1 MRAVNSGGPSAGAP
15 NAAPWY
21 VVASP
26 SAPPPKPP
34 AAPAGLS
41 ATAGVQSVT
50 LSWNNPSDSSITGYE
65 YNVNHNDT
73 STGNLSGWSR
83 WTAIPGSGASTTS
96 HTLTGL
102 TPGREY
108 RYHVRAVNSAG
119 PGTGAPNAAPW
130 YVVASPSAPKPKP
143 TPTPTP
149 APKPNPPAAPTG
161 LTATPGNGSVTLD
174 WDDPS
179 DASITRYEYNVNH
192 NDTSTGN
199 LSGWGPWTVIPG
211 AGASTTSHTFTGLTN
226 GKEYR
231 YHLRAVNSGGAGTAA
246 PNAAPWFVKAV
257 PGNPAPFA
265 PTGLS
270 VTPGDG
276 YLDISWNA
284 VSGATGYDV
293 RAKEAGA
300 SDWQTVANKITATSL
315 RYVTAR
321 TIDYVAVRAR
331 NGNATGPWA
340 ELSRLPDHDWLNTVQ
355 TSGASIA
362 SAQSQSQLAAPASV
376 TVTRDNYEKDEKL
389 HVTWT
394 AVTGAGGYNLT
405 CSDADGWGTWWSCGS
420 VNSGATTTLT
430 IDTDSRGNNR
440 DLVWTRPYLVAVRA
454 VNNTPSDASDWAS
467 ASNARPALQPT
478 KQLNSSHDSAIWF
491 TRQAGSISLSWIS
504 PLYGKGYEI
513 DCATRVNGVT
523 GAYTRCADVEDAN
536 VDTGGTITATIT
548 SWTAN
553 ETNYEINDSSIYDI
567 KVRTTNEWG
576 SSPFTLAPLINP
588 IILLTVSDV
597 GLTTATL
604 NIANRTGNWYYKH
617 TGAGATC
624 GGPVSGTSKALTG
637 LITNTRYTYSA
648 YSDSGCSTLLA
659 TAAQFTTTSS
669 VSNLGSSKTGPG
681 DVSAAKRQAVA
692 FTTGAHRSGYVLKG
706 VTVPLRS
713 ASASGGT
720 NGLQLKLHA
729 MAGTG
734 QYSATSAPSTTAL
747 ATLSGTAPTASTWT
761 DTTFTCSGSGCSLSA
776 NTVYFVVATF
786 DGTGKYEWAY
796 ALTETQTAQPS
807 DNAWDIEFGHYK
819 EDAPNPRAWASW
831 SDYNLA
837 EIAFE
842 NIPNPELT
850 ASNVAATT
858 ATLTIAHHTGN
869 WYYKHTGAG
878 ATCDGPVSGTS
889 KALTGLTANTTYTY
903 SAYSDSACTTG
914 NLLAAAAGFTTF
926 SSVSNLGSTKSGDSP
941 ISSQYRGAVAF
952 TTGSNS
958 GGYVLKTVT
967 MPLRKKGGN
976 HGVTATLHAMK
987 GTGEYS
993 SVSEA
998 SDTALATLTGTAPA
1012 VSTWSD
1018 TTFTCAGS
1026 GCRLSSD
1033 TTYFLVLT
1041 TFSYPGYAWA
1051 YAASETETAQPS
1063 GNGWSVEF
1071 GHYKDSTYPW
1081 GSHSDWNV
1089 AEIAFVNAPGLTS
1102 SNVAATA
1109 ATLTIAD
1116 HTGDWYYKHTNT
1128 GATCEG
1134 PVSGTSKNLTGLDK
1148 NTAYTYSAYSDSGCS
1163 TLLATAAQFTT
1174 LVGDKVSVSNLSETL
1189 TSLIVTLG
1197 PGAAFA
1203 QEFTT
1208 GNTTGA
1214 YKLTKLTVDFGT
1226 VITASAVTV
1235 AIHDRQSNGT
1245 PSATARA
1252 TLSGTP
1258 ATGQAE
1264 FTCSGSG
1271 CDLDANTSYFVHVS
1285 ANAANA
1291 AYPSSAASNDQTLAP
1306 TGTGWSIADGARS
1319 EAGSWAEGP
1328 NSLRIKV
1335 EATIHAKLTTSNV
1348 AATTATL
1355 TIAGHTGDWYYKHMN
1370 TGATCEGPVSGTSK
1384 NLTGLTAGT
1393 SYTYSAYSDSG
1404 CTTGNL
1410 LATAAAF
1417 TTPVSVSTLGG
1428 ADNGVVNVGGGSPTQ
1443 RVAQAFTTG
1452 SNTGGYTLSSIAIAF
1467 RATVGSPTALEVTL
1481 HAASG
1486 SNPNTGTT
1494 LATLSGSSPS
1504 TAGSYTYTCSSG
1516 CDLSA
1521 STTYFVYIKAP
1532 NSASG
1537 SHYLA
1542 TFTSSDETLTPSGNG
1557 WSIADKGRLQY
1568 VGVGW
1573 FDSGSHYRIAVTA
1586 IQK

>member
-1 MRAVNSGGPSAGAP
+1 MRAVNGDGPSVGAP
-15 NAAPWY
+15 NAAPWF
-21 VVASP
+21 VSASP
-26 SAPPPKPP
+26 SAP
-34 AAPAGLS
+34 A
-41 ATAGVQSVT
+41 
-50 LSWNNPSDSSITGYE
+50 
-65 YNVNHNDT
+65 
-73 STGNLSGWSR
+73 
-83 WTAIPGSGASTTS
+83 
-96 HTLTGL
+96 
-102 TPGREY
+102 
-108 RYHVRAVNSAG
+108 
-119 PGTGAPNAAPW
+119 
-130 YVVASPSAPKPKP
+130 PKP
-143 TPTPTP
+143 TPTPE
-149 APKPNPPAAPTG
+149 PKPNPPAAPTG
-161 LTATPGNGSVTLD
+161 LTATAGNASVTLS
-174 WDDPS
+174 WNDPS
-179 DASITRYEYNVNH
+179 DSSIKGYEYNLNH

-199 LSGWGPWTVIPG
+199 LSGWGRWTYIPG
-211 AGASTTSHTFTGLTN
+211 SGASTTSHTFTGLTN
-226 GKEYR
+226 GREYR
-231 YHLRAVNSGGAGTAA
+231 YHLRAVNGGGPSVGAPASG
-246 PNAAPWFVKAV
+246 PPWFVSATPSAYDPNLTV
-257 PGNPAPFA
+257 SN
-265 PTGLS
+265 LS

-276 YLDISWNA
+276 YLDISWDA
-284 VSGATGYDV
+284 AQGATGYDI

-300 SDWQTVANKITATSL
+300 SDWHSVANKITATAY
-315 RYVTAR
+315 RYTTGK

-331 NGNATGPWA
+331 NADTTGPWT
-340 ELSRLPDHDWLNTVQ
+340 ELSRMPPNDWLNTVQ
-355 TSGASIA
+355 SSGASIA
-362 SAQSQSQLAAPASV
+362 SAQSQSKLAAPASV
-376 TVTRDNYEKDEKL
+376 TVTRDNYQEDEKL

-430 IDTDSRGNNR
+430 IDRNSRNNL
-440 DLVWTRPYLVAVRA
+440 DLVWTRSYLVAVRA
-454 VNNTPSDASDWAS
+454 VTNNPGDASDWAT

-478 KQLNSSHDSAIWF
+478 KQLNSSHASAIWF

-513 DCATRVNGVT
+513 ECATRVNDIT
-523 GAYTRCADVEDAN
+523 GTYTLCADVEDAN
-536 VDTGGTITATIT
+536 VDTGDTITATIT
-548 SWTAN
+548 SWTAGG
-553 ETNYEINDSSIYDI
+553 TNYTINDSATYDI

-576 SSPFTLAPLINP
+576 SSPFTLAPLIEP

-624 GGPVSGTSKALTG
+624 DGPVSTTSKALTG
-637 LITNTRYTYSA
+637 LTTNTTYTYSA
-648 YSDSGCSTLLA
+648 YSDSSCSTLLA
-659 TAAQFTTTSS
+659 AAAPFTTTSS

-747 ATLSGTAPTASTWT
+747 ATLSGTAPTASTWA

-807 DNAWDIEFGHYK
+807 DNGWDIEFGHYK

-837 EIAFE
+837 EIVFE
-842 NIPNPELT
+842 NTPNPELT

-858 ATLTIAHHTGN
+858 ATLTIANHTGS

-914 NLLAAAAGFTTF
+914 NQLAAAAGFTTF

-987 GTGEYS
+987 GTGQYS
-993 SVSEA
+993 SESEA

-1012 VSTWSD
+1012 ISTWSD

-1102 SNVAATA
+1102 SNVAATT

-1174 LVGDKVSVSNLSETL
+1174 LVGNVASVSNLSEAPS
-1189 TSLIVTLG
+1189 SLLIIGSSGTG
-1197 PGAAFA
+1197 SAHA

-1214 YKLTKLTVDFGT
+1214 YKLTSFTVDFAA
-1226 VITASAVTV
+1226 VINASAVTV
-1235 AIHDRQSNGT
+1235 AIHDRQSDGT

-1252 TLSGTP
+1252 MTLSGTV
-1258 ATGQAE
+1258 ANGQAE
-1264 FTCSGSG
+1264 FTCSSN
-1271 CDLDANTSYFVHVS
+1271 CELAANTSYFISVS
-1285 ANAANA
+1285 ASAANA
-1291 AYPSSAASNDQTLAP
+1291 AYLNSTTSDAQTLTP
-1306 TGTGWSIADGARS
+1306 TGTGWSIADAVRRQS
-1319 EAGSWAEGP
+1319 ANSWPELSSGH
-1328 NSLRIKV
+1328 SMRIEV
-1335 EATIHAKLTTSNV
+1335 TATIHAKLTASNV

-1355 TIAGHTGDWYYKHMN
+1355 TIANHTGNWYYKHTN
-1370 TGATCEGPVSGTSK
+1370 TGATCEGPVAAGTSSAS
-1384 NLTGLTAGT
+1384 LTGLTSGT

-1404 CTTGNL
+1404 CTADKL
-1410 LATAAAF
+1410 LATAPEF
-1417 TTPVSVSTLGG
+1417 TTLAIVSVSTLGG
-1428 ADNGVVNVGGGSPTQ
+1428 ADNGAVNVGNSGSPTQ

-1467 RATVGSPTALEVTL
+1467 RATVGSPADLEVTL

-1537 SHYLA
+1537 SYYQP
-1542 TFTSSDETLTPSGNG
+1542 TFTSSSETLTPSGNG
-1557 WSIADKGRLQY
+1557 WSIADRGRLQY

-1586 IQK
+1586 TTK